1 MAFITK
7 VSETPFLNRIIRVW
21 MILAEVLS
29 DIEDP
34 EVEVSDEEHTPEVE
48 VANEEYTQ
56 SPTNQR
62 CCTNRSNRSEIQS
75 RHPNTN

>member
-7 VSETPFLNRIIRVW
+7 VSETPLILEINRIIRVW

-34 EVEVSDEEHTPEVE
+34 EGE
-48 VANEEYTQ
+48 VAGEENTQ
-56 SPTNQR
+56 HNHRPSRVAAPIDR
-62 CCTNRSNRSEIQS
+62 MFLSQS
-75 RHPNTN
+75 RYPN

>member
-1 MAFITK
+1 M
-7 VSETPFLNRIIRVW
+7 L
-21 MILAEVLS
+21 LAEILS
-29 DIEDP
+29 EIEDP

-62 CCTNRSNRSEIQS
+62 CCTNRSNGSEIQS